1 MSENQDTGHGGLVDS
16 NLGALSPAFWRL
28 MDMDLSVSISLG
40 RAELPL
46 QDVLR
51 LTTGS
56 IIELNRSVGDPVDVV
71 VNDRVV
77 ARGEVVVVNGSYGVR
92 VQQLVGRA
100 PGSEP
105 APRNDVPPP
114 SPPPAA
120 PGGKPAE
127 PEAEP
132 EPTSAAD
139 WGLE

>member
-1 MSENQDTGHGGLVDS
+1 MTENQDHREAEASAGGAGS
-16 NLGALSPAFWRL
+16 FSPAFWRL
-28 MDMDLSVSISLG
+28 MEMDLSISISLG
-40 RAELPL
+40 RAELAL

-92 VQQLVGRA
+92 VQELVGQSGSPEMARDDAAGKA
-100 PGSEP
+100 PVKSPVEP
-105 APRNDVPPP
+105 DSGETIN
-114 SPPPAA
+114 
-120 PGGKPAE
+120 
-127 PEAEP
+127 
-132 EPTSAAD
+132 AAD

>member
-1 MSENQDTGHGGLVDS
+1 MSENQDTDRPPAGLS
-16 NLGALSPAFWRL
+16 PGALSPAFWRL

-71 VNDRVV
+71 VNDQIV

-92 VQQLVGRA
+92 VQQLVGRSGSPDLPAESA
-100 PGSEP
+100 PADGSP
-105 APRNDVPPP
+105 LA
-114 SPPPAA
+114 
-120 PGGKPAE
+120 KPAGQ
-127 PEAEP
+127 PEAA
-132 EPTSAAD
+132 EPTSAAE
-139 WGLE
+139 WGLEQG

>member
-1 MSENQDTGHGGLVDS
+1 MSENPEKVDDMAGVHR
-16 NLGALSPAFWRL
+16 GAFSPAFWRL

-40 RAELPL
+40 RAELAL

-56 IIELNRSVGDPVDVV
+56 IIELNRSVGDAVDVV

-92 VQQLVGRA
+92 VQELVA
-100 PGSEP
+100 AASSELSPQKDAP
-105 APRNDVPPP
+105 APRAT
-114 SPPPAA
+114 AA
-120 PGGKPAE
+120 NTAPESGAE
-127 PEAEP
+127 PA
-132 EPTSAAD
+132 SAPD